1 MSRVSSSRRAALDV
15 ITMQR
20 RSTVYSQKMSMRLTK
35 RSVQLLRQ
43 MAVMEQLQH
52 TVINRGSSSFSPSTW
67 ACCHCK
73 QYATFSKN
81 GGTPFEFVTYR
92 RMIHTAVSPSG
103 SMSQVL
109 FSTRWGSFISEDD
122 ARRQVA
128 QLSAEEQDH
137 LEKAIEEIKKRNEE
151 KLEKES
157 EPPSWKQLKLCK
169 THRWYKLV

>member
-1 MSRVSSSRRAALDV
+1 MSHVSSSRRAALDV

-35 RSVQLLRQ
+35 RSVHLLRQ
-43 MAVMEQLQH
+43 MAVVEQLQH
-52 TVINRGSSSFSPSTW
+52 TVINRASSFSPSTW
-67 ACCHCK
+67 ACFHCK
-73 QYATFSKN
+73 QSATFSKH
-81 GGTPFEFVTYR
+81 GGTPFEFVTYK

-103 SMSQVL
+103 SMSQIL
-109 FSTRWGSFISEDD
+109 FSTRWGSFMSEDD

-128 QLSAEEQDH
+128 QLSAEEQGH

-151 KLEKES
+151 KLEKEG

-169 THRWYKLV
+169 TDRLYKLV